1 MQTTAFVRRNH
12 RIRGLDF
19 QPKTVSLKM
28 VKTPYFSALLLLLS
42 LLVVLDG
49 CVSGKAAS
57 KSGGSTGAFKD
68 DLSAF
73 RPVYQAEEKAAETQ
87 PAQPADNKP
96 VSKATPTGDMT
107 KQLNT
112 ILDTIAVR
120 NRRIR
125 YANGYRVQI
134 YSGTS
139 REDANNARN
148 RSYALFPDITP
159 HIAYVQPNFRVKVGD
174 FIDRLEAQR
183 VYAGLSGEFPNSL
196 ILAERIEIR

>member
-1 MQTTAFVRRNH
+1 MTKPLPFF
-12 RIRGLDF
+12 GWL
-19 QPKTVSLKM
+19 M
-28 VKTPYFSALLLLLS
+28 
-42 LLVVLDG
+42 LLVLPLLLDG

-57 KSGGSTGAFKD
+57 KSTGGTGTGSFKD

-73 RPVYQAEEKAAETQ
+73 RPVYEAEVNNNEPKTTAT
-87 PAQPADNKP
+87 PAPDNKP
-96 VSKATPTGDMT
+96 VKKAALTGDMT

-120 NRRIR
+120 NRGIR

-139 REDANNARN
+139 REDANNARS

-183 VYAGLSGEFPNSL
+183 VYAALLAEFPNAL
-196 ILAERIEIR
+196 VLPERIEIR